1 MLQYRVV
8 RNVRK
13 VASKMPCHPIDETG
27 KEVPCPNGTTS
38 NFGKHTTLMFQWIDN
53 RIETIEGNPM
63 SKEDMLE
70 QISSFVRSYPNYR
83 KRGGS
88 DYAPQQAARIFSAM
102 RKEGLIV
109 EVR

>member
-1 MLQYRVV
+1 MIQYQVV

-38 NFGKHTTLMFQWIDN
+38 NFGKHTTRMFQWIDTQ
-53 RIETIEGNPM
+53 IEKIQGEPM
-63 SKEDMLE
+63 NKEDMLE
-70 QISSFVRSYPNYR
+70 QISSFVRSYRNYR

-88 DYAPQQAARIFSAM
+88 DYAPQQAARIFYAM

-109 EVR
+109 EVK

>member
-38 NFGKHTTLMFQWIDN
+38 NFGKHTTERSQWID
-53 RIETIEGNPM
+53 ILIATL
-63 SKEDMLE
+63 EDMPMTASELKE
-70 QISSFVRSYPNYR
+70 KIAEFERSYPKFGIN
-83 KRGGS
+83 GGDPKNTS
-88 DYAPQQAARIFSAM
+88 ASYIFSRM

-109 EVR
+109 EVK

>member
-1 MLQYRVV
+1 MIQYQVIQ
-8 RNVRK
+8 NVRR
-13 VASKMPCHPIDETG
+13 VASTMPDHVNNITD
-27 KEVPCPNGTTS
+27 GTTS
-38 NFGKHTTLMFQWIDN
+38 RFGKHTTRMFRWIDAQ
-53 RIETIEGNPM
+53 IENIQGKPM
-63 SKEDMLE
+63 NKEDMLE

-109 EVR
+109 EVK